1 MVVFYNVPCILT
13 ASIKYKCRKPLIK
26 EDVNG
31 ALRVLGQN
39 MNATSAG
46 AFRLDMNGKSLIVLK
61 LRLKLFHHT
70 SAP

>member
-13 ASIKYKCRKPLIK
+13 ASINAETKPLIK

-31 ALRVLGQN
+31 PLRVLGQN

-46 AFRLDMNGKSLIVLK
+46 LVSLI
-61 LRLKLFHHT
+61 
-70 SAP
+70 